1 MSLRF
6 PTKIKPLAGLR
17 KTTLDQ
23 RIAEL
28 RSKKTTYVSH
38 GEALLIQGT
47 ATASLR
53 KQRIIDG
60 KFDLD

>member
-6 PTKIKPLAGLR
+6 PTKTKPIAGPR
-17 KTTLDQ
+17 KATLDQ

-28 RSKKTTYVSH
+28 RVKQTTYINH
-38 GEALLIQGT
+38 GEALLLQGT

-53 KQRIIDG
+53 EQRLVDG
-60 KFDLD
+60 KFDLE